1 MKNLPEG
8 LSNRSEQ
15 AETRTIELEDRTN
28 NTIQSE
34 EKKEK
39 RMKKNEQ
46 SISVLLGN
54 LKNAKICLIEVPEGK
69 ERRWGRKN
77 NSVKISNQFII

>member
-1 MKNLPEG
+1 MKNLSEG

-28 NTIQSE
+28 NIIQSE

-39 RMKKNEQ
+39 RKKKNEQ
-46 SISVLLGN
+46 SISVLW
-54 LKNAKICLIEVPEGK
+54 ET
-69 ERRWGRKN
+69 
-77 NSVKISNQFII
+77 

>member
-1 MKNLPEG
+1 MKSTITEMKNLSEG

-28 NTIQSE
+28 NIIQSE

-46 SISVLLGN
+46 SISVLW
-54 LKNAKICLIEVPEGK
+54 ET
-69 ERRWGRKN
+69 
-77 NSVKISNQFII
+77 